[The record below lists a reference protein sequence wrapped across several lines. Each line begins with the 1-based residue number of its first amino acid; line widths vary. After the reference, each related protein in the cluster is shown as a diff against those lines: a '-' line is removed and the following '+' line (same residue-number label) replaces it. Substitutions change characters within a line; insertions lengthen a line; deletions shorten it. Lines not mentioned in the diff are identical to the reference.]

1 MLQSLTEIKERIDS
15 GERKQ
20 NDMWCHFGTVVIRDM
35 DEGLFVQLSVCL
47 FVCSF
52 VRSFVRLFVCL
63 FVCLFEVRQVRLR
76 VSLTIN
82 S

>member
-47 FVCSF
+47 FVRSF
-52 VRSFVRLFVCL
+52 VRS